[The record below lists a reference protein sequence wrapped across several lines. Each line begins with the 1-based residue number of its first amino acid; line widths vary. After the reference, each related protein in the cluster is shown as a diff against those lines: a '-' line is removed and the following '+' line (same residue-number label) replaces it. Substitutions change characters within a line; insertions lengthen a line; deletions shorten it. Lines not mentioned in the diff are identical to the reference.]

1 MADSSRPAPL
11 AGIRVVALEQAVAA
25 PLCSRHLADLGAD
38 VVKVERPPDGD
49 FARGYD
55 GVVHG
60 ESAYFVWLNYGKRS
74 IALDLAAP
82 ADRAA
87 FDGLL
92 AGADVFVHNLGPG
105 ALDRLGYGWP
115 GLHGRW
121 PRLIG
126 CAISGFG
133 PDGPYRDHK
142 AFDLLI
148 QGESGLLSVNG
159 TPGEMARVGI
169 SIADISAGL
178 YAVISILAA
187 LRERDRTGEGSSLE
201 VSMLEGLVEWMAVP
215 GLYERYAGAAPDR
228 AGLHHPSIAPYGPYH
243 AADGRPI
250 LIAVQNAGQWERF
263 CGSVLGDAA
272 LATDR
277 RFVTNERRVAARSD
291 LDRAIEGR
299 LRAIRTRPE
308 LLARLAAADVPS
320 GSVNDLADVLAHP
333 QLEARGAWVDVET
346 PSGPARVPRSPLA
359 RPGDPRQPRSGAVPA
374 VDGDGPAIRA
384 ELRAP

>member
-1 MADSSRPAPL
+1 MADRTRPAPL

-25 PLCSRHLADLGAD
+25 PLCTRHLADLGAD
-38 VVKVERPPDGD
+38 VVKVERPPAGD

-74 IALDLAAP
+74 IALDLSTP
-82 ADRAA
+82 ADQAT

-115 GLHGRW
+115 RVHQRW
-121 PRLIG
+121 PRLVG

-148 QGESGLLSVNG
+148 QGESGLLSVTG
-159 TPGEMARVGI
+159 TADEMARVGV

-187 LRERDRTGEGSSLE
+187 LRERDVSGEGSSLE
-201 VSMLEGLVEWMAVP
+201 VSMLEGLGEWMAVP
-215 GLYERYAGAAPDR
+215 GLFERYAGAAPDR
-228 AGLHHPSIAPYGPYH
+228 AGLHHPSIAPYGPYL
-243 AADGRPI
+243 AGDGRPV
-250 LIAVQNAGQWERF
+250 LIAVQNAGQWERL
-263 CGSVLGDAA
+263 CVRVLDDPA
-272 LATDR
+272 LAADP
-277 RFVTNERRVAARSD
+277 RFDTNERRVTARLE

-299 LRAIRTRPE
+299 LRTIPTRAE

-320 GSVNDLADVLAHP
+320 GSVNDMADVREHP
-333 QLEARGAWVDVET
+333 QLLARGAWVDVGT
-346 PSGPARVPRSPLA
+346 PTGPVRVPRSPLA
-359 RPGDPRQPRSGAVPA
+359 RPGSSMSPSVPA
-374 VDGDGPAIRA
+374 VDDDGPAIRA